1 MQMAIYSSA
10 RIRERAGRGF
20 IGELSYKDNT
30 GKWRKKSRS
39 LSAMGKRAAQKEL
52 EAWREEMEREAAAD
66 AEAREQGRVIAR
78 TTVADYVGR
87 YIETKA
93 NSVERSTLG
102 EYQRLLEKLIA
113 PHLGDMPISDLTPA
127 IIEDWVSACGEGYKT
142 QTVVKA
148 FKLFKAAMTRAVERE
163 ELSKNPFR
171 TVETPK
177 AVKTKPN
184 ALTQK
189 DANAVLTVL
198 GAFDATP
205 QTLAIEMALFTGMR
219 LGEICGLR
227 WRCVDLERMELEV
240 SEVLG
245 HYGTGYYV
253 KVPKTGGSA
262 RTIAIPPALA
272 QSLRAR
278 RAAMQTACMSA
289 GVPFS
294 ESLFVLGGIDG
305 SWINP
310 QRVSH
315 KWRDLASALEIEGT
329 QGKRPTFHDLRH
341 TYATLAIANGVDVK
355 TVSSALGHSN
365 AAMTLNTYASA
376 DPDAKRRAAQTMQ
389 RVYSDPATAEVL
401 ELGRTGTGDV

>member
-1 MQMAIYSSA
+1 MKYTNACLLVH
-10 RIRERAGRGF
+10 GTKWRGQ
-20 IGELSYKDNT
+20 LQYKDDG
-30 GKWRKKSRS
+30 GKWRKRTKT
-39 LSAMGKRAAQKEL
+39 LNATGKRAALKEL
-52 EAWREEMEREAAAD
+52 EEWRDQMEREAEAEKEGRAA
-66 AEAREQGRVIAR
+66 I
-78 TTVADYVGR
+78 TVAEYVSG
-87 YIETKA
+87 YIEGKA
-93 NSVERSTLG
+93 NSVEPSTLA
-102 EYQRLLEKLIA
+102 EYGRLLSKLIA
-113 PHLGDMPISDLTPA
+113 PHLGSTPIRDLTPA
-127 IIEDWVSACGEGYKT
+127 IIEDWVKGCSEAYKP

-148 FKLFKAAMTRAVERE
+148 FKLFKAAMVRAVERD

-177 AVKTKPN
+177 VTKAKPN
-184 ALTQK
+184 ALTQR

-198 GAFDATP
+198 GAFEQTP
-205 QTLAIEMALFTGMR
+205 QTLAIEMALYTGMR

-227 WRCVDLERMELEV
+227 WRGVDLERMELSVCE
-240 SEVLG
+240 SLG
-245 HYGTGYYV
+245 HYGTGWYL
-253 KVPKTGGSA
+253 KEPKTGGSVRA
-262 RTIAIPPALA
+262 IAIPPALA
-272 QSLRAR
+272 DSLKER
-278 RAAMQTACMSA
+278 RAAMMAACMGA

-294 ESLFVLGGIDG
+294 ESFFVLGGIDG
-305 SWINP
+305 TWINP

-389 RVYSDPATAEVL
+389 RVYAEPARAEVL
-401 ELGRTGTGDV
+401 ELGRTGTDGR

>member
-1 MQMAIYSSA
+1 MKYTNACLTA
-10 RIRERAGRGF
+10 HGAKWRGQ
-20 IGELSYKDNT
+20 LQYKDES
-30 GKWRKKSRS
+30 GKWRKRTKT
-39 LSAMGKRAAQKEL
+39 LNATGKRAAQKEL
-52 EAWREEMEREAAAD
+52 DEWRDQMEREAEAEKD
-66 AEAREQGRVIAR
+66 ASTSV
-78 TTVADYVGR
+78 TVAEYVGR
-87 YIETKA
+87 YIEGRA
-93 NSVERSTLG
+93 NSVEPSTQA
-102 EYQRLLEKLIA
+102 EYGRLLSKLIA
-113 PHLGDMPISDLTPA
+113 PHLGSTPIRDLTPA
-127 IIEDWVSACGEGYKT
+127 IIEDWVKECGEAYKP

-148 FKLFKAAMTRAVERE
+148 FKLFKAAMVRAVERD

-177 AVKTKPN
+177 VTKAKPN
-184 ALTQK
+184 SLTQK

-198 GAFDATP
+198 GAFDQTP
-205 QTLAIEMALFTGMR
+205 QTLAIEIALYTGMR

-227 WRCVDLERMELEV
+227 WRSVDLERMELGVCE
-240 SEVLG
+240 SLG
-245 HYGTGYYV
+245 HYGTGWYV
-253 KVPKTGGSA
+253 KEPKTGGSV

-272 QSLRAR
+272 CSLKER
-278 RAAMQTACMSA
+278 RSAMQAACMGA

-294 ESLFVLGGIDG
+294 ESFFVLGGIDG
-305 SWINP
+305 TWINP

-389 RVYSDPATAEVL
+389 RVYAEPARAEVL
-401 ELGRTGTGDV
+401 ELGRTGTDGR

>member
-1 MQMAIYSSA
+1 MKYTNACLLA
-10 RIRERAGRGF
+10 HGTKWRGQ
-20 IGELSYKDNT
+20 LQYKDDG
-30 GKWRKKSRS
+30 GKWRKRTKT
-39 LSAMGKRAAQKEL
+39 LNAAGKRAALKEL
-52 EAWREEMEREAAAD
+52 EEWRDQMEREAEAEKEGRAA
-66 AEAREQGRVIAR
+66 I
-78 TTVADYVGR
+78 TVAEYVAG
-87 YIETKA
+87 YIEGKA
-93 NSVERSTLG
+93 NSVEPSTQA
-102 EYQRLLEKLIA
+102 EYGRLLSKLIA
-113 PHLGDMPISDLTPA
+113 PHLGSTPIRDLTPA
-127 IIEDWVSACGEGYKT
+127 IIEDWVKECGEAYKP

-148 FKLFKAAMTRAVERE
+148 FKLFKAAMVRAVERD

-177 AVKTKPN
+177 VTKAKPN
-184 ALTQK
+184 SLTQR

-198 GAFDATP
+198 GAFDQTP
-205 QTLAIEMALFTGMR
+205 QTLAIEIALYTGMR

-227 WRCVDLERMELEV
+227 WRGVDLERMELGVCE
-240 SEVLG
+240 SLG
-245 HYGTGYYV
+245 HYGAGWYL
-253 KVPKTGGSA
+253 KEPKTGGSV
-262 RTIAIPPALA
+262 RTIAVPPALA
-272 QSLRAR
+272 DSLKER
-278 RAAMQTACMSA
+278 RAAMMAACLSA

-294 ESLFVLGGIDG
+294 ESFFVLGGIDG
-305 SWINP
+305 AWINP

-389 RVYSDPATAEVL
+389 RVYAEPATAEVL
-401 ELGRTGTGDV
+401 ELGRTGTDGR